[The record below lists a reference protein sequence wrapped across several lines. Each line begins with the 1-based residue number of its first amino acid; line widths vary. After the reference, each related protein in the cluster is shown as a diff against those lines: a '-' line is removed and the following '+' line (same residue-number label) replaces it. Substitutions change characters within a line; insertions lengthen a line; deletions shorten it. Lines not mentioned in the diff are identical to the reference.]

1 MAQFTPTRRRF
12 FELLV
17 SVLLVHTIAIAL
29 YYWLDL
35 PRTPARTQRWF
46 AWVWMG
52 LTVLVVLIGVQRLK
66 RARRARIN
74 AALSARR

>member
-17 SVLLVHTIAIAL
+17 SVGLVHTVAIVL

-46 AWVWMG
+46 AWMWMS
-52 LTVLVVLIGVQRLK
+52 LTVVVVLIGVQRLK
-66 RARRARIN
+66 RARRARPNTEI
-74 AALSARR
+74 R